1 MLGGDYLGVNY
12 PGVFILGGNVLGA
25 GNCLATIADKIYETV
40 SRNQSRNQAKVDRTR
55 KLWNMFL
62 CNFCPLVPN
71 FYLRKGDWVL
81 GSVSCH
87 FCDFPNI
94 SNILKTLSLSRS
106 ATYQTALNN
115 VSCTTYQV
123 SIYLWRME
131 LILKPSSAS

>member
-1 MLGGDYLGVNY
+1 MLGGNYLGVNY
-12 PGVFILGGNVLGA
+12 PGVFILRGNVLGVD
-25 GNCLATIADKIYETV
+25 NCLATIADKIYETM
-40 SRNQSRNQAKVDRTR
+40 SRNQAKVDRTR

-81 GSVSCH
+81 GSVSHH

-94 SNILKTLSLSRS
+94 SNFLKIFSLSRS
-106 ATYQTALNN
+106 ATCEAALYN

-123 SIYLWRME
+123 SLYLWRME
-131 LILKPSSAS
+131 PILKSSSAS